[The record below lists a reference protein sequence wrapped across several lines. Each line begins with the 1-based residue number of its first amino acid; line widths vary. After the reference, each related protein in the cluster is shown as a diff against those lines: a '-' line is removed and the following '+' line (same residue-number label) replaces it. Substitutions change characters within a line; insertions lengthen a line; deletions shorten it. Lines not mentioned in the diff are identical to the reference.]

1 MPDTLL
7 PIAQGFALSAALII
21 AIGAQNAFV
30 LQQGLRR
37 NHVAACWLT
46 AAACDALLI
55 SLGVGGVGAAIGQVP
70 WLGVGAAWA
79 GAIFL
84 LWYGFRSFRS
94 AFRANALDTTDGMVA
109 LSLGVTVLGVLGVSL
124 LNPHAILDTVVLIG
138 GAGAQYPAEQRPLF
152 ALGAMAASFT
162 WFFAL
167 AFGAA
172 RLAPLFRRP
181 ITWRVLDSLVGC
193 LMWAIAASLM
203 LGPGGLA
210 RPL

>member
-1 MPDTLL
+1 MSDALL
-7 PIAQGFALSAALII
+7 PVVQGFALSAALII

-30 LQQGLRR
+30 LQQGLKR

-46 AAACDALLI
+46 AAACDAVLI
-55 SLGVGGVGAAIGQVP
+55 SLGVGGVGAVIGQVP
-70 WLGVGAAWA
+70 WLGMGAAWA

-94 AFRANALDTTDGMVA
+94 AFKANALDTSGGIGA
-109 LSLGVTVLGVLGVSL
+109 ASLGATVVGVLAVSL

-138 GAGAQYPAEQRPLF
+138 GAGAQYPVADRPLF
-152 ALGAMAASFT
+152 AVGAMAASFT

-181 ITWRVLDSLVGC
+181 VTWRVLDTLVGC

-203 LGPGGLA
+203 LGPGGLS